1 MTLKVL
7 DHLELVCART
17 KEPLQKPTS
26 CQGLPL
32 APDERDEERNEINGS
47 PRTGPELFS
56 PWHTI
61 AALNL
66 HFSIQIMIL
75 AYIPPGHF
83 QFHFLDSTQE
93 APVRMVSGPRFSDSV
108 DFLNSTLPLR
118 PGRYQLKWL
127 PAPVFV
133 TPLTLFQ
140 EDAQSGSSKH
150 SDRSSEEGGEAE
162 DDPQR
167 ETGVEDLEP
176 EAQEPKPKL
185 QYPPSD
191 SRCCGLLPL
200 GIPTDFLC
208 TPPRMSGRSAE
219 AKYAQ
224 DFVKRNPLTK
234 AAANPERESL
244 PAWACEDTR
253 RKLEP
258 GEAEGHTALQQ
269 RFFADLDRFVQSA
282 EDNLESATA
291 ARTPQADEE
300 ADEASGE
307 AAHSK
312 RSLSDALKSH
322 RQGLR
327 TDALQTHTSVIDAFA
342 YLVQQGVLNVRG
354 SPGLRKPVPDV

>member
-1 MTLKVL
+1 M
-7 DHLELVCART
+7 
-17 KEPLQKPTS
+17 
-26 CQGLPL
+26 
-32 APDERDEERNEINGS
+32 
-47 PRTGPELFS
+47 
-56 PWHTI
+56 
-61 AALNL
+61 
-66 HFSIQIMIL
+66 
-75 AYIPPGHF
+75 
-83 QFHFLDSTQE
+83 
-93 APVRMVSGPRFSDSV
+93 
-108 DFLNSTLPLR
+108 
-118 PGRYQLKWL
+118 
-127 PAPVFV
+127 
-133 TPLTLFQ
+133 TLFQ

-162 DDPQR
+162 DDQRR

-269 RFFADLDRFVQSA
+269 RFFADLDRFVQNA

-291 ARTPQADEE
+291 ARKPQADEE

-342 YLVQQGVLNVRG
+342 FLVQRGVLNVRG